1 MEYSRFWDWEN
12 VLTSLKAI
20 LVSLLVAVIGLIPAA
35 ITYLLVSITNPN
47 WIISSI
53 TGLISLAWF
62 VSSFFLWGYLA
73 NRWWGW
79 E

>member
-1 MEYSRFWDWEN
+1 MKYSRFWDWEN

-20 LVSLLVAVIGLIPAA
+20 LVSLLVSVIGLIPAA
-35 ITYLLVSITNPN
+35 ITYGLVRLNTH

-53 TGLISLAWF
+53 AWLISAFWF
-62 VSSFFLWGYLA
+62 VFSFFLWGHLA
-73 NRWWGW
+73 NRWWNW